1 MIWAPPLRVVPLC
14 AGGGARLQGDRQPLD
29 SVWALPPV
37 PWARDPTLG
46 LAWDFA
52 DSLLP
57 TDDSPDPTMLGPSVL
72 EAGPQLA
79 ILAYRVEPT
88 LARLLCGCAALAGVR
103 VPGYIFHA
111 FRDQEPRHLFC
122 L

>member
-37 PWARDPTLG
+37 PWARGSTPG
-46 LAWDFA
+46 LVWDFA
-52 DSLLP
+52 GSLIP
-57 TDDSPDPTMLGPSVL
+57 ADVSPDPTVLAPSVL

-103 VPGYIFHA
+103 VPGYIFPV
-111 FRDQEPRHLFC
+111 FPDREP
-122 L
+122 